1 MPTYA
6 GGQIGFV
13 MASTNPVSIY
23 HCLQS
28 SRSGFFQ
35 LKSSNIFLFFPS
47 TTAYDVGI
55 HFKHL
60 TKELQ
65 MSI

>member
-28 SRSGFFQ
+28 SRSG
-35 LKSSNIFLFFPS
+35 IFS
-47 TTAYDVGI
+47 A
-55 HFKHL
+55 K
-60 TKELQ
+60 K
-65 MSI
+65 